1 MDTKYRY
8 DVVTEFDDTMKHFEF
23 SNIAQILGYIEYEL
37 EKARLGVTISFTID
51 DHLKSV
57 EDNID
62 PDTELSLIEVEICCT
77 I

>member
-37 EKARLGVTISFTID
+37 EKARPGVTISFTID

-62 PDTELSLIEVEICCT
+62 PDTELSPN
-77 I
+77 